1 MGGEEELCDYVPD
14 VRGRSIGVTTEA
26 FFFRCR
32 CWVRFVVCMIVLI
45 SKASEEVRSTE
56 YNLWTV
62 LCFLNVC
69 RDVRCCAREV
79 MEPLTY

>member
-32 CWVRFVVCMIVLI
+32 CWVRFVVCMII
-45 SKASEEVRSTE
+45 DKKGIRRGTE

-69 RDVRCCAREV
+69 RDVRNYAQEV
-79 MEPLTY
+79 LEPLTY